1 MARDDGCTYCGS
13 HKSHIK
19 LEISPN
25 ILKMCKPFITVVRDE
40 FGLGLYLVRKS
51 LYYTSLFLTFT
62 ILLYIDP
69 KHVKSLFL
77 AA

>member
-25 ILKMCKPFITVVRDE
+25 ILKMCNPLITEVRDE
-40 FGLGLYLVRKS
+40 FGLGLYI
-51 LYYTSLFLTFT
+51 TFQLFLTFT
-62 ILLYIDP
+62 ILLYIDL
-69 KHVKSLFL
+69 KHVISLFL